1 MAIFISLLMILL
13 GLCFTYWGIYQI
25 KTGKMVARRAKKP
38 MDAPREVGVIFVTLG
53 LNLIFYIAP
62 YFYSSLAKTMSD
74 VCVFA
79 NNVTIISSVP
89 LAILN
94 TAIFLFI
101 SVYAFKDRKI
111 LGLKKEKNTKE
122 IIEKYAK
129 PVAILALFR
138 ALIFPLE
145 RVLLL
150 FSSANL
156 AAARIVADIIIFLD
170 IFRSVLLIAVCLVY
184 LIAFRQFRS
193 TSTSKK
199 VAKKRK
205 K

>member
-1 MAIFISLLMILL
+1 
-13 GLCFTYWGIYQI
+13 
-25 KTGKMVARRAKKP
+25 MVARRAKKP

-62 YFYSSLAKTMSD
+62 YFHSSLASPLSNLWVLT
-74 VCVFA
+74 
-79 NNVTIISSVP
+79 NNIVIGSAIP
-89 LAILN
+89 LSILN
-94 TAIFLFI
+94 TAFFLFI

-129 PVAILALFR
+129 PVAILALGR

-150 FSSANL
+150 FSSANF
-156 AAARIVADIIIFLD
+156 AVARIVTDIIIFLD